1 MGAAEASKFHVRV
14 DLNGR
19 PEKVYD
25 APQRPFLQS
34 FRRT

>member
-1 MGAAEASKFHVRV
+1 MGAVEGSKFHVRV